1 MKKENVKIEE
11 QQIQQKQQH
20 SPTTDNILAQLSQI
34 ESTYTD
40 VLTQQLI
47 PFKYKKSISLQDRVM
62 FVNNVLDVLFK
73 NDNYY
78 SLLTDKVFDF
88 MLVAMFTDI
97 LWEDK
102 ILWGDE
108 DYTFS
113 LRKVEEIVS
122 QTDLLNILYENIDEM
137 VLAELKETIEL
148 NIEHKTGIHR
158 YDVSNAIY
166 SLVNALEQKVNEIN
180 VGELENTLR
189 QFADVSGGLSQASII
204 DLYTKTQAYKDN
216 YEKVVGEKNKEI
228 RALKQ
233 SK

>member
-20 SPTTDNILAQLSQI
+20 SPTTDNILTQLSQI

-97 LWEDK
+97 LEE
-102 ILWGDE
+102 DE

-113 LRKVEEIVS
+113 LHRVEEIVS
-122 QTDLLNILYENIDEM
+122 QTDLLNILYENIDEI

-158 YDVSNAIY
+158 YDVGNAIY
-166 SLVNALEQKVNEIN
+166 SLINALEQKVNEVN

-189 QFADVSGGLSQASII
+189 QFTDVSGGLSQTSII

-233 SK
+233 NG

>member
-11 QQIQQKQQH
+11 QQVQQKQQH
-20 SPTTDNILAQLSQI
+20 SPTTDNILTQLSQI

-97 LWEDK
+97 LEE
-102 ILWGDE
+102 DE

-113 LRKVEEIVS
+113 LHRVEEIVS

-158 YDVSNAIY
+158 YDVGNAIY
-166 SLVNALEQKVNEIN
+166 SLVNALEQKVNEVN

-189 QFADVSGGLSQASII
+189 QFTDVSGGLSQTSII

-228 RALKQ
+228 HALKQ
-233 SK
+233 NG

>member
-11 QQIQQKQQH
+11 QQVQQKQQH
-20 SPTTDNILAQLSQI
+20 SPTIDNILTQLSQI

-97 LWEDK
+97 LEE
-102 ILWGDE
+102 DE

-113 LRKVEEIVS
+113 LHRVEEIVS

-158 YDVSNAIY
+158 YDVGNAIY
-166 SLVNALEQKVNEIN
+166 SLINALEQKVNEVN

-189 QFADVSGGLSQASII
+189 QFTDISGGLSQTSII

-233 SK
+233 NV